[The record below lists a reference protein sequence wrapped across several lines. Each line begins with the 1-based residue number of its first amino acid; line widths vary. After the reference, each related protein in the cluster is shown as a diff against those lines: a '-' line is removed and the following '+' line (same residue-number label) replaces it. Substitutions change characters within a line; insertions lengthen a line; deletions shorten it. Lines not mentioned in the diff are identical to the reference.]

1 MRRQSDSPWLVYNI
15 PPKWQG
21 ELTVGDTVNVR
32 DAGVCIIRWIDTFN
46 NQFGAVRLIPGGYKD
61 AG

>member
-1 MRRQSDSPWLVYNI
+1 MQETSDSLWLVYNI

-21 ELTVGDTVNVR
+21 ELTVGDTINVR
-32 DAGVCIIRWIDTFN
+32 DSGVCIVRWIDTFN
-46 NQFGAVRLIPGGYKD
+46 NQFGAVQLISGGIED